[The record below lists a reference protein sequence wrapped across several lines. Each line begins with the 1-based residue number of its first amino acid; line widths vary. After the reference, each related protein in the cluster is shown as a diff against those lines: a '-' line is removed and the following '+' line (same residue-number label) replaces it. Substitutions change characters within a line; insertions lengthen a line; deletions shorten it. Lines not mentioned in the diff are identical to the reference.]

1 MCGEIVAGCCGLVS
15 VVSVDDRGQIVLPK
29 DLREKAGIKG
39 GDKLA
44 IMTCE
49 KDGKVCCITMVRA
62 DDLADAIKK
71 KYGPILTELFK

>member
-1 MCGEIVAGCCGLVS
+1 MCGEIVAGCCGLAG
-15 VVSVDDRGQIVLPK
+15 VVNVDDRGQIVLPK
-29 DLREKAGIKG
+29 DLRDKAGIKG

-62 DDLADAIKK
+62 NDLADAIKK